1 MSGRGRL
8 VGEKKVRNGVL
19 HIVAPQRGYLLK
31 PQKLQEKCQVLKKP
45 KELLKRKE

>member
-1 MSGRGRL
+1 MSARGRL

-31 PQKLQEKCQVLKKP
+31 PQKPQKSLQQQKKEQ
-45 KELLKRKE
+45 ELPRKRD

>member
-1 MSGRGRL
+1 MSARGRL

-31 PQKLQEKCQVLKKP
+31 PQKPQKSLQRQKKEQ
-45 KELLKRKE
+45 ELPRKRD